1 MDQYRL
7 KNRWDDGKMM
17 NFTDACKMLGLPNS
31 TWYDVMRL
39 GRGSRSTIEKIEQFF
54 GENVQQKKKK

>member
-1 MDQYRL
+1 
-7 KNRWDDGKMM
+7 MM